1 VSEANRPATGGRR
14 ARTVAFTFEPLPFPR
29 ALADSRL
36 PQEAGPSGRFE
47 IEVTPDEP

>member
-1 VSEANRPATGGRR
+1 MLRTIADGR
-14 ARTVAFTFEPLPFPR
+14 ARTVAFTFEPLPFLR

-47 IEVTPDEP
+47 IEVTPDEAS